1 MRYSENKMEKGMTE
15 KGKGF
20 RLNASQSNCLFYGSL
35 VLAAL
40 FVFLFVGCGEP
51 VLLDD
56 SGSYVRIDRIEGVM
70 PVYPLFLLLNQYLF
84 GLENYLSVVIVE
96 QAVIA
101 ASCVILFVK
110 TLKDEFH
117 LHYWETYLAF
127 FLSLMPFTTDM
138 PQSMATQQI
147 LTEGLS
153 YALFYLFLVVLLKAV
168 WTKKYAWFAGS
179 LAIAFILAALRSQL
193 QILFVVCGV
202 IYIYI
207 FCRRKRDV
215 QIVNVW
221 LRAFIGTAA
230 GAGICLVGILAISN
244 LTVAYMNAIETNEKF
259 SLFVMKVQLPEDYE
273 EYLLGEAENEEDA
286 ADKAAEMETGE
297 ENEPSMEE
305 LSRQFVTSQYVSL
318 VFSRGMYEAERRDE
332 DLFDDEVVR
341 GLYIALYET
350 ADAEKKNYAYE
361 QKGLW
366 MWRDIVGGIGT
377 VGKTCL
383 WIPSQYYAEKY
394 PEIVLS
400 DDYSE
405 TRNAHLTLIGITLL
419 KAHFGRFLYHTLM
432 LLPQAF
438 ICTVFFQIKPIYLL
452 CHLVTLFLYL
462 SALILMVWGFVDK
475 KTNEKCAEFMALV
488 LGSNVVMAVVISMV
502 FFGQQRYLVYN
513 FGAFYIAYYLLLREF
528 WNCHIYSRVKG
539 RLAIKKGQ
547 NSKLI

>member
-1 MRYSENKMEKGMTE
+1 MEKGMTE
-15 KGKGF
+15 TGKGF
-20 RLNASQSNCLFYGSL
+20 RLNASQSNCLFYGTL
-35 VLAAL
+35 VLAAF
-40 FVFLFVGCGEP
+40 FVFLFVGSAEP

-117 LHYWETYLAF
+117 LYYWETYLAF

-179 LAIAFILAALRSQL
+179 LAIAFILSALRSQL

-207 FCRRKRDV
+207 YCRRKRDV
-215 QIVNVW
+215 QIVHVW
-221 LRAFIGTAA
+221 LRVFIGTAV
-230 GAGICLVGILAISN
+230 GACICLVGILAISN

-286 ADKAAEMETGE
+286 VDEAAEMEAGE

-332 DLFDDEVVR
+332 DLFDDEAVR

-361 QKGLW
+361 QNGLW

-405 TRNAHLTLIGITLL
+405 IRNAHLTLIGITLL

-462 SALILMVWGFVDK
+462 SALILMIWGFADK
-475 KTNEKCAEFMALV
+475 KANDKCAEVMALV
-488 LGSNVVMAVVISMV
+488 LGSNVVMVVVISMV

-528 WNCHIYSRVKG
+528 WNCHIYSRVKE